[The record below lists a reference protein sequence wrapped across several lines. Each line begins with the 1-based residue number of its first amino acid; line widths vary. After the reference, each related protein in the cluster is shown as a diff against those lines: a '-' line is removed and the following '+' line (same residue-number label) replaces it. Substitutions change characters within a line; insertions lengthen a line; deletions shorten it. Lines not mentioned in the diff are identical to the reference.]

1 MSSSFI
7 PYSPLPSD
15 KQLKLVADLEQT
27 YKVKCTDY
35 TYAGVMNFITKWYG
49 DRTGE
54 VLAEPDESDYEH
66 FEVMLEME
74 RQ

>member
-35 TYAGVMNFITKWYG
+35 TYAGVMNFIAKWYG

-54 VLAEPDESDYEH
+54 VLAEPDESDYECY
-66 FEVMLEME
+66 E
-74 RQ
+74 RMMVDNR